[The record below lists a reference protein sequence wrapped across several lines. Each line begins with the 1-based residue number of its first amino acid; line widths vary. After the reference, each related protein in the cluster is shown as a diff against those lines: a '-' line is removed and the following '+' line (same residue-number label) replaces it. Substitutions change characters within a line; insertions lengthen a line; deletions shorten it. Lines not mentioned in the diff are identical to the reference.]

1 MIHPICFLQHKASTW
16 ELRLCVCACVHMSE
30 CNFDVSSLLFALS
43 LFLCVCMCVCLK
55 IHQACPGF
63 LQRAAAVGSNQP
75 PLPMSEHT
83 NPFVYLSTCCV
94 CVRVCVCVYPLWSPA
109 EGFLPVSSD
118 SKLIWL
124 LDQKYLGESVP
135 DFFPRNHFMW
145 RASRLLPDPVHCF
158 SHDMFPDT
166 FPCVVSAAGR
176 VASSGEMQSPALTTY
191 LRKHSDIRRRK

>member
-1 MIHPICFLQHKASTW
+1 M
-16 ELRLCVCACVHMSE
+16 CVCA
-30 CNFDVSSLLFALS
+30 
-43 LFLCVCMCVCLK
+43 
-55 IHQACPGF
+55 
-63 LQRAAAVGSNQP
+63 
-75 PLPMSEHT
+75 
-83 NPFVYLSTCCV
+83 
-94 CVRVCVCVYPLWSPA
+94 CVCVYPLWSPA

-191 LRKHSDIRRRK
+191 LRKHSDIRRRKWHTNDLHYSHNCSLTDYGSKTCFELELNSLSETQWSKLT